1 VIVYRLCK
9 AGHAALDGEGAR
21 LWGGRW
27 NSPGQPIV
35 YTAASPS
42 LAVLEVLVH
51 LDLPA
56 ELIPDDMVLLT
67 IKVPDDVAL
76 EPIADIHQGADS
88 QTDTDTDTD
97 TCRQAGDAFLE
108 AGTALVLK
116 VRSIVVPQETNLLLN
131 VRHAD
136 MARVTVVA
144 SDPFAFDPRLFA

>member
-1 VIVYRLCK
+1 MIVYRLCK
-9 AGHAALDGEGAR
+9 AVHAALDGEGAR

-27 NSPGQPIV
+27 NSPGRPMV

-67 IKVPDDVAL
+67 IKVPDDVVL
-76 EPIADIHQGADS
+76 EPIGDIRQGAEA
-88 QTDTDTDTD
+88 QTDIYA
-97 TCRQAGDAFLE
+97 CRQVGDAFLE
-108 AGTALVLK
+108 AGTALGLT

-131 VRHAD
+131 VRHTD

>member
-1 VIVYRLCK
+1 MIVYRLCK
-9 AGHAALDGEGAR
+9 AVHAALDGEGAR

-27 NSPGQPIV
+27 NSPGRPMV
-35 YTAASPS
+35 YAAASPS

-67 IKVPDDVAL
+67 VKLPDDAMFEAIVDMRQSA
-76 EPIADIHQGADS
+76 EP
-88 QTDTDTDTD
+88 QTYTDA
-97 TCRQAGDAFLE
+97 CRQEGDAFLK
-108 AGTALVLK
+108 AGTALGLK

-144 SDPFAFDPRLFA
+144 SEPFAFDPRLLA

>member
-1 VIVYRLCK
+1 MIVYRLCK
-9 AGHAALDGEGAR
+9 AVHAALDGEGAR

-27 NSPGQPIV
+27 NSPGRPMV
-35 YTAASPS
+35 YAAASPS

-67 IKVPDDVAL
+67 IKVPDDAMF
-76 EPIADIHQGADS
+76 EAIADIRQSAET
-88 QTDTDTDTD
+88 QTDTDA
-97 TCRQAGDAFLE
+97 CRQVGDAFLE
-108 AGTALVLK
+108 AGTALGLK

-136 MARVTVVA
+136 MGRVTVVA
-144 SDPFAFDPRLFA
+144 CEPFAFDRRLFV

>member
-1 VIVYRLCK
+1 MIVYRLCK
-9 AGHAALDGEGAR
+9 AVHAALDGEGAR

-27 NSPGQPIV
+27 NSPGRPMV
-35 YTAASPS
+35 YAAASPS

-67 IKVPDDVAL
+67 IKVPDDAAFEL
-76 EPIADIHQGADS
+76 IADIRQSAET
-88 QTDTDTDTD
+88 QTDA
-97 TCRQAGDAFLE
+97 CRQAGDAFLE
-108 AGTALVLK
+108 AGSALGLK
-116 VRSIVVPQETNLLLN
+116 VRSMVVPQETNLLLN

-144 SDPFAFDPRLFA
+144 SEPFAFDPRLLA

>member
-1 VIVYRLCK
+1 MIVYRLCK
-9 AGHAALDGEGAR
+9 AVHAALDGEGAR

-27 NSPGQPIV
+27 NSPGRPMV
-35 YTAASPS
+35 YAAASPS

-67 IKVPDDVAL
+67 IKVPDDAVL
-76 EPIADIHQGADS
+76 EPIGDIRQSAQT
-88 QTDTDTDTD
+88 QTDTDTDA
-97 TCRQAGDAFLE
+97 CRQAGDAFLE
-108 AGTALVLK
+108 AGTALGLK

-136 MARVTVVA
+136 MARVTIVA
-144 SDPFAFDPRLFA
+144 SEPFAFDPRLLA